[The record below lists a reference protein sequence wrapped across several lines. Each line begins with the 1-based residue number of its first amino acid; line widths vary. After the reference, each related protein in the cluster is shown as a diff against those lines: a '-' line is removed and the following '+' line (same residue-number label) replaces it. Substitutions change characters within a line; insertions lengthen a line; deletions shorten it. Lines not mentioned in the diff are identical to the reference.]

1 MENLEKNK
9 KVAEKIEEIESLL
22 TPEEAAAYL
31 KVKPETLA
39 SWRHF
44 GKPELQYFRVGR
56 LIRYRMSDIIN
67 FVGSGRVS

>member
-1 MENLEKNK
+1 MKDLEKNE
-9 KVAEKIEEIESLL
+9 KVIEKIESLL

-31 KVKPETLA
+31 KVKAETLA

-44 GKPELQYFRVGR
+44 GKPELPYFRVGR

-67 FVGSGRVS
+67 FVGSGKVS

>member
-1 MENLEKNK
+1 MKDLKKNE
-9 KVAEKIEEIESLL
+9 KVAEKIGEIESLL

-44 GKPELQYFRVGR
+44 GQPELPYFRVGR

-67 FVGSGRVS
+67 FVGSGRVT